1 METLH
6 VLKILLIIIHLLGP
20 LIAKAEK
27 RNRKY

>member
-1 METLH
+1 MEALH
-6 VLKILLIIIHLLGP
+6 ILKFLLITVHFLVP

>member
-6 VLKILLIIIHLLGP
+6 ILKFLLIMMHLLGP

>member
-1 METLH
+1 MEILH
-6 VLKILLIIIHLLGP
+6 VLKFLLIMIHFLGP

>member
-6 VLKILLIIIHLLGP
+6 MLKLLLIIIQLLAAVLGP
-20 LIAKAEK
+20 AEK

>member
-6 VLKILLIIIHLLGP
+6 MLKFLLIIIHLLVAYAG
-20 LIAKAEK
+20 KAEK